1 MRGVQRYVSRRLP
14 QLTSESGPNWPVAF
28 DWHQRPVKVRPP
40 VQSWMPALALSMT
53 ISPADGGGA
62 EIVNVR
68 AAEIPPPGAGVN
80 TLTGTD
86 RAVVRSDAEMSKLS

>member
-14 QLTSESGPNWPVAF
+14 QLTSELEPNWPVAF

-40 VQSWMPALALSMT
+40 AASWTPALALSMT
-53 ISPADGGGA
+53 ISPADGAA

-68 AAEIPPPGAGVN
+68 FADVPPPGAGVN
-80 TLTGTD
+80 TLTGTV
-86 RAVVRSDAEMSKLS
+86 RAVARSDAETSKRS